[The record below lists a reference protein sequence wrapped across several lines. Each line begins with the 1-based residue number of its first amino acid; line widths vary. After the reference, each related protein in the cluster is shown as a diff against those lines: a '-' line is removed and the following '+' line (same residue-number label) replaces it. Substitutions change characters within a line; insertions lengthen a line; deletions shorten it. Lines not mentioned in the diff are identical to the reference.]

1 MPAVKK
7 EVAPELKA
15 EVISLYFANLGKP
28 FDWVVEQMKGKLTYY
43 LCDRLVQ
50 DFLKSKKD
58 LYITLESK
66 MNYEQ

>member
-1 MPAVKK
+1 MMPAVKK

-28 FDWVVEQMKGKLTYY
+28 FEWVVEQMKGKLTHYM
-43 LCDRLVQ
+43 CDRVVQ

-66 MNYEQ
+66 MNYD

>member
-1 MPAVKK
+1 MPPLKK

-28 FDWVVEQMKGKLTYY
+28 FDCVVEQMKGKLTYY
-43 LCDRLVQ
+43 MCDRVVQ

-66 MNYEQ
+66 MNYE